1 MDTLFQ
7 WTYTANHALAISL
20 VYDQTSRYEKY
31 FVFLTLAPGENNGQ
45 GGRTF
50 NFKNATRFKIALYK
64 LDSLSQAIQF
74 YCRGQQNVIGQ
85 FSIINDSS
93 KSSVSNS
100 QEKKFLF
107 LNYTP
112 GDSEKAPMLSI
123 NVKTSNQ
130 AKGNAI
136 SIPICDAL
144 SIANMFKRIVDF
156 GINKEMENYT
166 PTFESSDSSSGGHN
180 GGFNQ
185 FNHPIQSVHQQSSY
199 RQNHN
204 YPSDNY
210 MGSESSMMNSNEVP
224 F

>member
-7 WTYTANHALAISL
+7 WTYTANHALGISL
-20 VYDQTSRYEKY
+20 VYDQSSKYEKY
-31 FVFLTLAPGENNGQ
+31 FVFLSFAPGENTGQ

-50 NFKNATRFKIALYK
+50 NFKNAIRFKVALYK
-64 LDSLSQAIQF
+64 IDALSQAIQF
-74 YCRGQQNVIGQ
+74 YCRGQQNVVGQ

-93 KSSVSNS
+93 KSNVSNS

-112 GDSEKAPMLSI
+112 GDSEKSPIISM

-136 SIPICDAL
+136 TIPICDAL
-144 SIANMFKRIVDF
+144 SIANMLKRVVDF
-156 GINKEMENYT
+156 GIKKEMENYT
-166 PTFESSDSSSGGHN
+166 PAFEYSSNNVASFHSHSLPQQNSYKSNNFDSGS
-180 GGFNQ
+180 NQ
-185 FNHPIQSVHQQSSY
+185 Y
-199 RQNHN
+199 G
-204 YPSDNY
+204 
-210 MGSESSMMNSNEVP
+210 GSESMMGGNEIP